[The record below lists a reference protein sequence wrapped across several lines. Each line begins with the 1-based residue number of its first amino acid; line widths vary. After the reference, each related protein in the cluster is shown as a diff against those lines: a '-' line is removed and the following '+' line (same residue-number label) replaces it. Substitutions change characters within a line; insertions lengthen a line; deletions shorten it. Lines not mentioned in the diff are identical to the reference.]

1 MEMEVADGGGD
12 GWLSKSVVM
21 GRSFALYIDLNGEP
35 VDMSLSEFLVHL
47 STMDNDSKKVNEVVD
62 FILNLE
68 EELRTIASSEYQL
81 PNCMRFLKDAIA
93 TLQNEKWKCARRIKK
108 KETKLLESNLDIARG
123 TRDNNENKNMNEK
136 QIDDISAHSFLE
148 NEASSDTLD
157 LIRSES
163 SLQDEVLEPIVQP
176 EYIRPDPNVVLEVT
190 RRQRMVWSA
199 NLHRKFR
206 FAVEALGGPKEFSTV
221 TVEVFQLAFGKC
233 LEIIYKLTTSASQAA
248 NNRRA
253 HLLI

>member
-1 MEMEVADGGGD
+1 MYISRLM
-12 GWLSKSVVM
+12 
-21 GRSFALYIDLNGEP
+21 SFGIYLC
-35 VDMSLSEFLVHL
+35 
-47 STMDNDSKKVNEVVD
+47 
-62 FILNLE
+62 
-68 EELRTIASSEYQL
+68 Q
-81 PNCMRFLKDAIA
+81 
-93 TLQNEKWKCARRIKK
+93 
-108 KETKLLESNLDIARG
+108 
-123 TRDNNENKNMNEK
+123 NEK

-206 FAVEALGGPKEFSTV
+206 FAVEALGGPKGNTNLSVIKIFMLFIYLFIFSIFYV
-221 TVEVFQLAFGKC
+221 L
-233 LEIIYKLTTSASQAA
+233 
-248 NNRRA
+248 
-253 HLLI
+253 

>member
-1 MEMEVADGGGD
+1 M
-12 GWLSKSVVM
+12 SR
-21 GRSFALYIDLNGEP
+21 RSFALYIDLNGEP

-206 FAVEALGGPKEFSTV
+206 FAVEALGGPKGNTNLSVIKIFMLFIYLFIFSIFYV
-221 TVEVFQLAFGKC
+221 L
-233 LEIIYKLTTSASQAA
+233 
-248 NNRRA
+248 
-253 HLLI
+253 